1 MYGHD
6 PARATE
12 PPTILVV
19 TGCTGGTP
27 QGTVEGSGN
36 IIECSHYLNKGK
48 VFHSSYYNDKHNKNN
63 NNRNHSS
70 SSSSSSSSSMQL
82 NKIAQSGV

>member
-36 IIECSHYLNKGK
+36 IIQCSHYYNWASSRQNLSSGGSDKGLL
-48 VFHSSYYNDKHNKNN
+48 S
-63 NNRNHSS
+63 NRDLLEN
-70 SSSSSSSSSMQL
+70 
-82 NKIAQSGV
+82 

>member
-36 IIECSHYLNKGK
+36 IIQCRHYYMGLVATKPVVGGSDK
-48 VFHSSYYNDKHNKNN
+48 ARLKPVSSATET
-63 NNRNHSS
+63 S
-70 SSSSSSSSSMQL
+70 
-82 NKIAQSGV
+82 

>member
-6 PARATE
+6 PARATA

-36 IIECSHYLNKGK
+36 INILLPLLYGPRRDKTCLRGVPTK
-48 VFHSSYYNDKHNKNN
+48 VSS
-63 NNRNHSS
+63 
-70 SSSSSSSSSMQL
+70 
-82 NKIAQSGV
+82 ATETC

>member
-36 IIECSHYLNKGK
+36 IIQCCHYYMGLVATKPVFGK
-48 VFHSSYYNDKHNKNN
+48 ARLKPVSSATEA
-63 NNRNHSS
+63 S
-70 SSSSSSSSSMQL
+70 
-82 NKIAQSGV
+82 